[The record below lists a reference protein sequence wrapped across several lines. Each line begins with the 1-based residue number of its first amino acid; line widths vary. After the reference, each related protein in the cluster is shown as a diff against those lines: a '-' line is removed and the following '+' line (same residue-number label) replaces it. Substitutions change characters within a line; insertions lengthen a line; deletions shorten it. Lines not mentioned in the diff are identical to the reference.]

1 MNSIASPS
9 WSRLFLVVFSGL
21 LLSVS
26 TGCGASNEDWVPGDK
41 DLCKALVSDLSEART
56 SVEKMRKLFVDGA
69 VPDQQWIDDTA
80 DKLFVVKAVSIS
92 GDEADVEVEFENHFG
107 DILNSNIWKCKR
119 VNDQWKLMSVELPN

>member
-56 SVEKMRKLFVDGA
+56 SVEKMRELFVDGA
-69 VPDQQWIDDTA
+69 VPDQQCGSTIRRTSF
-80 DKLFVVKAVSIS
+80 LLLRPCRSVVTKPTWR
-92 GDEADVEVEFENHFG
+92 
-107 DILNSNIWKCKR
+107 LNSRIT
-119 VNDQWKLMSVELPN
+119 SATS